1 MALDRKLSPLEFT
14 VLGVLSKRGP
24 CTAYAVMSE
33 FAGSATSFYRSGA
46 GSIYPLL
53 RRLAK
58 AGIVDVSE
66 AGRGDRHYSLSSRGY
81 EELRN
86 WFIVGVGGEDFSSS
100 LDLLRS
106 RTYFLKVLSPAERE
120 AFFDK
125 AIHGLRLLLESCVAG
140 QEEYERRGDPF
151 SAMAM
156 DGAVIETRARLR
168 WMKRCR
174 KLCEDLP

>member
-1 MALDRKLSPLEFT
+1 MALARKLSPLELT

-58 AGIVDVSE
+58 AGILDVTD
-66 AGRGDRHYSLSSRGY
+66 AGRGDKHYSLSSRGY

-86 WFIVGVGGEDFSSS
+86 WFLLGVGGEDFSSS

-106 RTYFLKVLSPAERE
+106 RTYFLKVLSSTERE

-125 AIHGLRLLLESCVAG
+125 AIQGLRLLLESCISG
-140 QEEYERRGDPF
+140 REEYERRGDPF

-156 DGAVIETRARLR
+156 EGAVIETRARIR
-168 WMKRCR
+168 WVKRCR
-174 KLCEDLP
+174 KLSQALP